1 MIDAAEALSTNYAA
15 VQREIR
21 AAAER
26 AGRDPADIRLVAV
39 TKTVSPERVREAFRI
54 GLKAFGENRVQE
66 AVPKI
71 DALKDL
77 DCEWHMVGHLQT
89 NKVRFVEGRFS
100 TLHSLDSERL
110 VETLDRRLTQSLD
123 VLIEVNVAGERQK
136 TGAGLRDAAVVVRA
150 ARQSAHLKLRGLM
163 TIAPEGDPA
172 AARTAFRELRALRDR
187 LQDEQSVSLPELSMG
202 MSDDFQFAVEE
213 GATMLRLGRAL
224 FGPRPAARR
233 EAAGAGFR

>member
-1 MIDAAEALSTNYAA
+1 
-15 VQREIR
+15 
-21 AAAER
+21 
-26 AGRDPADIRLVAV
+26 VAV
-39 TKTVSPERVREAFRI
+39 TKTVPPERVRQAFRI

-66 AVPKI
+66 AVAKI
-71 DALKDL
+71 DALQDL

-110 VETLDRRLTQSLD
+110 ADALGRRLTKSID
-123 VLIEVNVAGERQK
+123 VLVEVNVAGERQK
-136 TGAGLRDAAVVVRA
+136 TGAAPQHAAVVVRA
-150 ARQSAHLKLRGLM
+150 ACQSAHLKLRGLM
-163 TIAPEGDPA
+163 TIAPEGDPV
-172 AARTAFRELRALRDR
+172 AARAAFRELHALRDR
-187 LQDEQSVSLPELSMG
+187 LQVEEGVALPELSMG
-202 MSDDFQFAVEE
+202 MSDDFQIAVEE